1 MPPQT
6 SHIKYISTA
15 IITDKPVR
23 KTPYQVKGSI
33 MKNYPKS
40 EIVPMLNGSYRKKYL
55 YPRVQVKILN
65 EKIYFLG
72 IAEGV
77 SAVRSLIDNLKALD
91 FGNITFKIKD
101 IIIDENGFFEQ
112 TNHIN
117 KYKFIT
123 PWVALNRTNS
133 KKFSK
138 TSTSQ
143 KRKFLCELLTRNLI
157 FLTSEFKIDFDEK
170 ILTDIELDNKLLSS
184 FNENRDVGFEGSF
197 LTNFLLP
204 DFIGLGN
211 GITRGYGSI
220 KHEQKMKN
228 EEIDTSK
235 FYMIGKKNINSKVN
249 NKKKSLKR
257 RKNSLPKKTI
267 INEEN
272 EINYNTLKNN
282 ISNSAKK
289 NKKNNSKKNKKK
301 KASVRSINNINFNSE
316 EYHKKQHS
324 I

>member
-6 SHIKYISTA
+6 SHIQYISTA

-77 SAVRSLIDNLKALD
+77 SAVKSLIDNFKALD

-101 IIIDENGFFEQ
+101 ITIDENGLFEQ
-112 TNHIN
+112 TDHIN

-123 PWVALNRTNS
+123 PWVALNRTNI

-157 FLTSEFKIDFDEK
+157 FLTSEFKIDVDEK
-170 ILTDIELDNKLLSS
+170 ILTDIELDNKSLSS

-220 KHEQKMKN
+220 RYEQKVKD
-228 EEIDTSK
+228 EKIDISK
-235 FYMIGKKNINSKVN
+235 FYILDKKNINLKSN
-249 NKKKSLKR
+249 NKKKLLR
-257 RKNSLPKKTI
+257 RGKKSFPKKTI
-267 INEEN
+267 SNEEN

-282 ISNSAKK
+282 ISNSVTKR
-289 NKKNNSKKNKKK
+289 KKNNSKKSKKR
-301 KASVRSINNINFNSE
+301 KASERSFNNINFNSE

>member
-6 SHIKYISTA
+6 SHIQYISTA

-77 SAVRSLIDNLKALD
+77 SAVRSLIDNFKSLD

-101 IIIDENGFFEQ
+101 IIIDENGLFEQ
-112 TNHIN
+112 TDHIN

-123 PWVALNRTNS
+123 PWLALNRANT

-170 ILTDIELDNKLLSS
+170 ILTDIELEDKSLSS

-220 KHEQKMKN
+220 KHEQKIKN
-228 EEIDTSK
+228 EVIDTSK
-235 FYMIGKKNINSKVN
+235 FYMLDKKNINSKSN
-249 NKKKSLKR
+249 NKKKSSKR
-257 RKNSLPKKTI
+257 RKKSLHKKTI
-267 INEEN
+267 TNEEN

-282 ISNSAKK
+282 ISNSAAK
-289 NKKNNSKKNKKK
+289 NKKTNSKKFKKK
-301 KASVRSINNINFNSE
+301 KASDRAFNNINFNSE

>member
-6 SHIKYISTA
+6 SHIQYISTA

-77 SAVRSLIDNLKALD
+77 SAVKSLIDNFKALD

-101 IIIDENGFFEQ
+101 ITIDENGLFEQ
-112 TNHIN
+112 TDHIN

-123 PWVALNRTNS
+123 PWVALNRTNI
-133 KKFSK
+133 KKFFK
-138 TSTSQ
+138 TSASQ

-157 FLTSEFKIDFDEK
+157 FLTSEFKIDVDEK
-170 ILTDIELDNKLLSS
+170 ILTDIELEDKSLSG
-184 FNENRDVGFEGSF
+184 FNENRDVSFEGSF

-220 KHEQKMKN
+220 KHEQKIKD

-235 FYMIGKKNINSKVN
+235 FYMLDKKNINSKSN

-257 RKNSLPKKTI
+257 TRKSLYKKTI
-267 INEEN
+267 TNEEN

-282 ISNSAKK
+282 ISNSAAK
-289 NKKNNSKKNKKK
+289 NKKTNSKKFKKK
-301 KASVRSINNINFNSE
+301 KASDRAFNNINFNSE

>member
-6 SHIKYISTA
+6 SHIQYISTA

-33 MKNYPKS
+33 MKNYPKT

-77 SAVRSLIDNLKALD
+77 SAVKSLIDNFKALD

-101 IIIDENGFFEQ
+101 IIIDENGLFEQ
-112 TNHIN
+112 TDHIN

-123 PWVALNRTNS
+123 PWVALNRTNI

-170 ILTDIELDNKLLSS
+170 ILTDIELEDKSLSS

-220 KHEQKMKN
+220 KHEQNIKD
-228 EEIDTSK
+228 EEIDISK
-235 FYMIGKKNINSKVN
+235 FYMLDKKNINSKSN

-257 RKNSLPKKTI
+257 RKKSLPKKTI
-267 INEEN
+267 TNDESEV
-272 EINYNTLKNN
+272 NYNTLKNN
-282 ISNSAKK
+282 ISNSATK
-289 NKKNNSKKNKKK
+289 NKKTNSKKFKKK
-301 KASVRSINNINFNSE
+301 KASDRSFNNINFNSE

>member
-77 SAVRSLIDNLKALD
+77 SAVRSLIDNFKSLD

-101 IIIDENGFFEQ
+101 IIIDENGLFEQ
-112 TNHIN
+112 TDHIN

-123 PWVALNRTNS
+123 PWVALNRANT

-157 FLTSEFKIDFDEK
+157 FLTSEFKIDVDEK
-170 ILTDIELDNKLLSS
+170 ILTDIEFEDKSFSS
-184 FNENRDVGFEGSF
+184 FNENRDVSFEGSF

-220 KHEQKMKN
+220 KHEQKIKDK
-228 EEIDTSK
+228 EIDTSK
-235 FYMIGKKNINSKVN
+235 FYMLDKKNINSKSN
-249 NKKKSLKR
+249 NKKKSSKR
-257 RKNSLPKKTI
+257 RKKSLHKKTI
-267 INEEN
+267 TNEEN

-282 ISNSAKK
+282 ISNSAAK
-289 NKKNNSKKNKKK
+289 NKKTNSKKFKKK
-301 KASVRSINNINFNSE
+301 KASDRSFNNINFNSE

>member
-6 SHIKYISTA
+6 SHIQYISTA

-72 IAEGV
+72 VAEGV
-77 SAVRSLIDNLKALD
+77 SAVKSLIDNFKALD

-101 IIIDENGFFEQ
+101 IIIDENGLFEQ
-112 TNHIN
+112 TDHIN

-123 PWVALNRTNS
+123 PWVALNRTNI

-138 TSTSQ
+138 TSASQ

-157 FLTSEFKIDFDEK
+157 FLTSEFKIDVDEK
-170 ILTDIELDNKLLSS
+170 ILTDIELEDKSLSN
-184 FNENRDVGFEGSF
+184 FNENREVSFEGSF

-220 KHEQKMKN
+220 KHEQKIKD

-235 FYMIGKKNINSKVN
+235 FYMLDKKNINSKSN

-257 RKNSLPKKTI
+257 RRKSLHKKTI
-267 INEEN
+267 TNEEN

-282 ISNSAKK
+282 ISNSAAK
-289 NKKNNSKKNKKK
+289 NKKANSKKFKKK
-301 KASVRSINNINFNSE
+301 KASDRALNNINFNSE
-316 EYHKKQHS
+316 KYHKKQHS

>member
-6 SHIKYISTA
+6 SHIQYISTA
-15 IITDKPVR
+15 LVTDKPVR

-77 SAVRSLIDNLKALD
+77 SAVRSLIDNFKSLD

-101 IIIDENGFFEQ
+101 IIIDENGLFEQ
-112 TNHIN
+112 TDHIN

-123 PWVALNRTNS
+123 PWVALNRTNI

-157 FLTSEFKIDFDEK
+157 FLTSEFKINVDEK
-170 ILTDIELDNKLLSS
+170 ILTDIELEDKSLSS

-220 KHEQKMKN
+220 KHKQKIKN

-235 FYMIGKKNINSKVN
+235 FYMLDKKNINSKSN
-249 NKKKSLKR
+249 NKNRPTKK
-257 RKNSLPKKTI
+257 RKKSLPKKTI

-282 ISNSAKK
+282 ISNFTTK
-289 NKKNNSKKNKKK
+289 NKKTNSKKFKKK
-301 KASVRSINNINFNSE
+301 KASDRSFNNINFNSE

>member
-77 SAVRSLIDNLKALD
+77 SAVKSLIDNFKALD
-91 FGNITFKIKD
+91 FGNITFKIND
-101 IIIDENGFFEQ
+101 IIIDENGLFKQSNE
-112 TNHIN
+112 IN

-123 PWVALNRTNS
+123 PWVALNRTNI

-138 TSTSQ
+138 TSISQ

-157 FLTSEFKIDFDEK
+157 FLTSEFKIDVNEK
-170 ILTDIELDNKLLSS
+170 ILTDVELDNKSLSS

-220 KHEQKMKN
+220 KHEQKIKD
-228 EEIDTSK
+228 EEIDKSK
-235 FYMIGKKNINSKVN
+235 FYMLDKKNINLKSN

-257 RKNSLPKKTI
+257 RKKSLPKKTI

-282 ISNSAKK
+282 ISNFASKSKK
-289 NKKNNSKKNKKK
+289 TNSKKFKKK
-301 KASVRSINNINFNSE
+301 KASERSFDNINFNSE

>member
-1 MPPQT
+1 MSPQK
-6 SHIKYISTA
+6 SHIQYISA
-15 IITDKPVR
+15 ALITDKPVR

-77 SAVRSLIDNLKALD
+77 SAVKSLIDNFSTLD

-101 IIIDENGFFEQ
+101 IIIDENGLFDQ
-112 TNHIN
+112 SYDIN
-117 KYKFIT
+117 RYKFVT
-123 PWVALNRTNS
+123 PWIALNRTNI

-138 TSTSQ
+138 TPSSE

-157 FLTSEFKIDFDEK
+157 FLTSEFKINFDEK
-170 ILTDIELDNKLLSS
+170 ILTDIELNGKSLSN
-184 FNENRDVGFEGSF
+184 FKENRDFGFEGSF
-197 LTNFLLP
+197 STNFILP

-220 KHEQKMKN
+220 KHDRKIKAK
-228 EEIDTSK
+228 EIDINK
-235 FYMIGKKNINSKVN
+235 FYVLEGKNITSNIN
-249 NKKKSLKR
+249 NKNKPFKGRKKVL
-257 RKNSLPKKTI
+257 LKKTI
-267 INEEN
+267 TNEEN

-282 ISNSAKK
+282 ISNSVTKIKK
-289 NKKNNSKKNKKK
+289 TNSKKFKKK
-301 KASVRSINNINFNSE
+301 KASKLSHNDINFNSE
-316 EYHKKQHS
+316 KYHKKQHS

>member
-6 SHIKYISTA
+6 SHIQYISTA
-15 IITDKPVR
+15 LVTDKPVR

-77 SAVRSLIDNLKALD
+77 SAVRSLIDNFKSLD

-101 IIIDENGFFEQ
+101 IIIDENGLFEQ
-112 TNHIN
+112 TDHIN

-123 PWVALNRTNS
+123 PWVALNRTNI

-157 FLTSEFKIDFDEK
+157 FLTSEFKIDVDEK
-170 ILTDIELDNKLLSS
+170 ILTDIELEDKSLSS
-184 FNENRDVGFEGSF
+184 FNDNRDVGFEGSF

-220 KHEQKMKN
+220 KHKQKIKN
-228 EEIDTSK
+228 SEIDTSK
-235 FYMIGKKNINSKVN
+235 FYMLDKKNINSKSN
-249 NKKKSLKR
+249 NKNRPTKK
-257 RKNSLPKKTI
+257 RKKSLPKKTI

>member
-1 MPPQT
+1 MPPRT
-6 SHIKYISTA
+6 SYIQYISTA
-15 IITDKPVR
+15 LVTDKPVR

-77 SAVRSLIDNLKALD
+77 SAVKSLVDNFKTID
-91 FGNITFKIKD
+91 FGNITFKIND
-101 IIIDENGFFEQ
+101 IIIDENGLFQQ
-112 TNHIN
+112 TDHIN

-123 PWVALNRTNS
+123 PWVALNRTNI

-138 TSTSQ
+138 ISTSK

-157 FLTSEFKIDFDEK
+157 FLTSEFKIDVDEK
-170 ILTDIELDNKLLSS
+170 ILTDIELDNESLSS

-197 LTNFLLP
+197 LTNFILP

-211 GITRGYGSI
+211 GITRGCGSI
-220 KHEQKMKN
+220 KHEQKIKD

-235 FYMIGKKNINSKVN
+235 FYTIDKKNINSKSN
-249 NKKKSLKR
+249 SKNRPIKK
-257 RKNSLPKKTI
+257 RKKFLHKKTI
-267 INEEN
+267 NNEEN

-282 ISNSAKK
+282 ISNSVTKR
-289 NKKNNSKKNKKK
+289 KKNNSKKIKKK
-301 KASVRSINNINFNSE
+301 KASERSFDNVNFNSE

>member
-1 MPPQT
+1 MPLTT
-6 SHIKYISTA
+6 SHIQYISTA
-15 IITDKPVR
+15 LVTDKPVR

-77 SAVRSLIDNLKALD
+77 SAVKSLIDNFKALD
-91 FGNITFKIKD
+91 FGNITFNIKD
-101 IIIDENGFFEQ
+101 IIIDENGLFKQ
-112 TNHIN
+112 SDDIN

-123 PWVALNRTNS
+123 PWVALNRTNI
-133 KKFSK
+133 KKFSM
-138 TSTSQ
+138 TPSSL

-157 FLTSEFKIDFDEK
+157 FLTSEFKINVDKK
-170 ILTDIELDNKLLSS
+170 ILTDIELDDESLANFKENK
-184 FNENRDVGFEGSF
+184 DIGFEGSF
-197 LTNFLLP
+197 LTNFILP

-211 GITRGYGSI
+211 GITRGCGSI
-220 KHEQKMKN
+220 KHDQKVKDG
-228 EEIDTSK
+228 EIDISK
-235 FYMIGKKNINSKVN
+235 FYTLNKNNINSISN
-249 NKKKSLKR
+249 NKNKSLRR
-257 RKNSLPKKTI
+257 RKKFLPKKTTTKK
-267 INEEN
+267 EN

-282 ISNSAKK
+282 ISNSVTKS
-289 NKKNNSKKNKKK
+289 KKNNSKKSKKK
-301 KASVRSINNINFNSE
+301 KASERSFNNVNFNSE

>member
-6 SHIKYISTA
+6 SHIQYISTA

-77 SAVRSLIDNLKALD
+77 SAVRSLIDNFKSLD

-101 IIIDENGFFEQ
+101 IIIDENGLFEQ
-112 TNHIN
+112 TDHIN

-123 PWVALNRTNS
+123 PWVALNRTNI

-157 FLTSEFKIDFDEK
+157 FLTSEFKIDVDEK
-170 ILTDIELDNKLLSS
+170 ILTDIELEDKSLSS
-184 FNENRDVGFEGSF
+184 FNDNRDVGFEGSF

-220 KHEQKMKN
+220 KHKQKIKN
-228 EEIDTSK
+228 SEIDTSK
-235 FYMIGKKNINSKVN
+235 FYMLDKKNINSKSN
-249 NKKKSLKR
+249 NKNRPTKK
-257 RKNSLPKKTI
+257 RKKSLPKKTI

-282 ISNSAKK
+282 ISNFTTK
-289 NKKNNSKKNKKK
+289 NKKTNSKKFKKK
-301 KASVRSINNINFNSE
+301 KASDQSFNNINFNSE

>member
-1 MPPQT
+1 MPSQT
-6 SHIKYISTA
+6 SHIQYISTV

-23 KTPYQVKGSI
+23 KTPYQVKGCI

-77 SAVRSLIDNLKALD
+77 SAVKSLIDNFKALD

-101 IIIDENGFFEQ
+101 IIIDENGLFEQ
-112 TNHIN
+112 TDHIN

-123 PWVALNRTNS
+123 PWVALNRTNI

-138 TSTSQ
+138 ISTLQ

-157 FLTSEFKIDFDEK
+157 FLSSEFKIDICEK
-170 ILTDIELDNKLLSS
+170 ILTHIELNNKSLSS
-184 FNENRDVGFEGSF
+184 FNEDRDVGFEGSF

-220 KHEQKMKN
+220 KLVQKIKDN
-228 EEIDTSK
+228 EIDTNK
-235 FYMIGKKNINSKVN
+235 FYMLDKKNINSKSN

-257 RKNSLPKKTI
+257 RKKSLPKKTI
-267 INEEN
+267 TKEEN

-282 ISNSAKK
+282 ISNSVAKS
-289 NKKNNSKKNKKK
+289 KKTNSKKFKKK
-301 KASVRSINNINFNSE
+301 KASDRSFNNINFNSE

>member
-77 SAVRSLIDNLKALD
+77 SAVRSLIDNFKSLD

-101 IIIDENGFFEQ
+101 IIIDENGLFEQ
-112 TNHIN
+112 TDHIN

-123 PWVALNRTNS
+123 PWVALNRSNT

-235 FYMIGKKNINSKVN
+235 FYMLGKKNINSKSY
-249 NKKKSLKR
+249 NKRKSLKR

-267 INEEN
+267 NNEEN

-282 ISNSAKK
+282 ISNFTAK
-289 NKKNNSKKNKKK
+289 NKKTNSKKFKKK
-301 KASVRSINNINFNSE
+301 KASDRSFNNINFNSE

>member
-1 MPPQT
+1 MPPKS
-6 SHIKYISTA
+6 SHIQYISTA
-15 IITDKPVR
+15 LITDKPVR

-77 SAVRSLIDNLKALD
+77 SAVKSLVDNFNVLD

-101 IIIDENGFFEQ
+101 IMIDENGLFEQ
-112 TNHIN
+112 SNDIN

-123 PWVALNRTNS
+123 PWVALNRTNI

-138 TSTSQ
+138 TPSSQ

-157 FLTSEFKIDFDEK
+157 FLASEFKINVDEK
-170 ILTDIELDNKLLSS
+170 ILTDIEIDDKSLSS
-184 FNENRDVGFEGSF
+184 FNGNKDVGFEGSF

-220 KHEQKMKN
+220 KHEQKIKN
-228 EEIDTSK
+228 NKIDTSK
-235 FYMIGKKNINSKVN
+235 FYMLDKKNINLKNNSKN
-249 NKKKSLKR
+249 KSLKR
-257 RKNSLPKKTI
+257 KKKFLAKKII

-301 KASVRSINNINFNSE
+301 KASVRSIDNINFNSE